1 LSVCGVVACEP
12 GTCDADEGVLLQA
25 KSLIRKHKASPVID
39 AADDHIG
46 ETCWNE
52 CSRLSGFCD
61 WCGSGNACC
70 RQIWSGDQPA
80 ECDRAVHSG
89 LLARHHECV
98 TIGPVT
104 EINDPAVSG
113 STEEFDSRLSAYW
126 ESGNCGA
133 EGNDWN
139 WHWCGQR
146 AGNCPTTIST
156 LICDSGDAELA
167 EYHGTGEANSYTRDG
182 CNYFWHAQYRCTEAE
197 NAHLGVTASNF
208 CTTESVSEAECL
220 DAVRA
225 LLPEGQAQ
233 GRQNLVA
240 GSWGHVPP
248 GCSVQSR
255 GDWAA
260 HYNRR
265 DSGSNDGGYTP
276 VCSGQEAVT
285 GSAESIWELI
295 THHEVSAGYF
305 PNSAR
310 TSFTHNAD
318 DPSASLFMNIG
329 QLTSDDYF
337 TDGKYH
343 FRLVYGN
350 VVQAHAPCNDG
361 PALSGDTQEFEW
373 TQTNWITESSSGTVE
388 AMSPAD
394 LAASPNAGCVFNGLA
409 RSSDA
414 RTVFDGSQNHDWWF
428 QSVGSNR
435 EWHGGIPAFKGG
447 DAQSVSLYVRKPT
460 PPAIDLWAQHLLG
473 GAADDRRKCN
483 GNVDMV
489 YVADQAACQA
499 RAIARGHSFYSF
511 NHNSVSQGYKCMSSA
526 DCDNHLEA
534 RSQQELW
541 HVYAENAAPSV
552 PAYRYADMGSGDACP
567 TSDVSEEECLAA
579 VQSLLPVGQSQGR
592 TNLVTGSWRW
602 VPPGCSVQSHF
613 TRGQNGDWAAHFN
626 RGSGNNDGGY
636 SKVCHTA
643 FVQLKYMNPDVGANG
658 LCVSMTANLRD
669 GAGCSTSSCLN
680 NGASDATLQVCDSMD
695 AGQMFSHDAST
706 GLLHSAMTGNSN
718 RCLTVGQSN
727 THGACEPFTLAN
739 CDAGS
744 NRQQFDMEAVAGS
757 SDQKVW
763 RNIATGLAIDSDS
776 YRNTVDNWIWACPGT
791 NTAKYF
797 GAVSGDAA
805 EDHIGETC
813 WSETIG
819 QCRGGA
825 NFPGISTL
833 WNCIEDEDNNPV
845 LMTKDDC
852 EHQCESHAS
861 CDAFDRNRP
870 SGTLSQCCLFTDGN
884 TGSGKDNWYCY
895 VKRDC

>member
-1 LSVCGVVACEP
+1 MLLSVCGAVAFEP
-12 GTCDADEGVLLQA
+12 GTCDAEEGVLLQA
-25 KSLIRKHKASPVID
+25 KSLIRKHKGSVID
-39 AADDHIG
+39 A
-46 ETCWNE
+46 
-52 CSRLSGFCD
+52 
-61 WCGSGNACC
+61 
-70 RQIWSGDQPA
+70 
-80 ECDRAVHSG
+80 
-89 LLARHHECV
+89 
-98 TIGPVT
+98 
-104 EINDPAVSG
+104 
-113 STEEFDSRLSAYW
+113 
-126 ESGNCGA
+126 
-133 EGNDWN
+133 
-139 WHWCGQR
+139 
-146 AGNCPTTIST
+146 
-156 LICDSGDAELA
+156 
-167 EYHGTGEANSYTRDG
+167 
-182 CNYFWHAQYRCTEAE
+182 
-197 NAHLGVTASNF
+197 AHLGVTASNF

-285 GSAESIWELI
+285 GSAEFIWELI

-337 TDGKYH
+337 TEGKYH

-447 DAQSVSLYVRKPT
+447 DAQSVSLYVRKQT
-460 PPAIDLWAQHLLG
+460 PPAID
-473 GAADDRRKCN
+473 
-483 GNVDMV
+483 
-489 YVADQAACQA
+489 
-499 RAIARGHSFYSF
+499 
-511 NHNSVSQGYKCMSSA
+511 
-526 DCDNHLEA
+526 
-534 RSQQELW
+534 
-541 HVYAENAAPSV
+541 APSV

-613 TRGQNGDWAAHFN
+613 THGQNGDWAAHFN
-626 RGSGNNDGGY
+626 RGRGNNDGGY
-636 SKVCHTA
+636 SKVCHMDR
-643 FVQLKYMNPDVGANG
+643 V
-658 LCVSMTANLRD
+658 
-669 GAGCSTSSCLN
+669 
-680 NGASDATLQVCDSMD
+680 DSI
-695 AGQMFSHDAST
+695 S
-706 GLLHSAMTGNSN
+706 
-718 RCLTVGQSN
+718 
-727 THGACEPFTLAN
+727 
-739 CDAGS
+739 
-744 NRQQFDMEAVAGS
+744 VA
-757 SDQKVW
+757 
-763 RNIATGLAIDSDS
+763 
-776 YRNTVDNWIWACPGT
+776 
-791 NTAKYF
+791 
-797 GAVSGDAA
+797 
-805 EDHIGETC
+805 
-813 WSETIG
+813 
-819 QCRGGA
+819 
-825 NFPGISTL
+825 
-833 WNCIEDEDNNPV
+833 
-845 LMTKDDC
+845 
-852 EHQCESHAS
+852 
-861 CDAFDRNRP
+861 
-870 SGTLSQCCLFTDGN
+870 
-884 TGSGKDNWYCY
+884 
-895 VKRDC
+895 